1 MGILSFNINII
12 CVYIL
17 SNIGRWFN
25 STSGIQC
32 SNLSAGSFAF
42 YIRSL
47 LFFGGEQEFSFRLK
61 YATLDLCSVFWTSV
75 SHYGRFLQFILL
87 VNEVFPMLYI
97 SSISGT
103 FNFINSISSRTR
115 NIFMPSVSY
124 SWRLRRVWWFLSLAS
139 MFRLGCEGLF
149 GVNVCNN
156 SYL

>member
-17 SNIGRWFN
+17 SNIGRCSIRRVAYN
-25 STSGIQC
+25 VGTYQSGKFCI
-32 SNLSAGSFAF
+32 L
-42 YIRSL
+42 Y
-47 LFFGGEQEFSFRLK
+47 QESPVFWWGIGVQFQIK
-61 YATLDLCSVFWTSV
+61 YATLDLCSVLWTSV

-87 VNEVFPMLYI
+87 INEVFPMLYI

-124 SWRLRRVWWFLSLAS
+124 SWRLRRVWGLVSLAR
-139 MFRLGCEGLF
+139 MFLWSRGKFL
-149 GVNVCNN
+149 
-156 SYL
+156 